1 MHLQG
6 SELLVAVVDVA
17 AADAVY
23 LDTVGKDAVVVRL
36 DTAVVVVDLDTAGK
50 AAVAVDLDAV
60 GKAAAVVDLEA
71 VGKAAAVFDLDDVV
85 DVDEMFHSKVSTY
98 HSLLPTA
105 SAERKIFYF
114 SLLADSG
121 TSFAAVLVVAV
132 VAREAVVVVVGKAV
146 AVVAAES
153 CGLQFVLAA
162 CYFLQL
168 CRKVRTSG
176 RPFHRGPLCTRRLRR
191 RHR

>member
-121 TSFAAVLVVAV
+121 TSFAAVLVVA
-132 VAREAVVVVVGKAV
+132 REAAAVVVGRAV

-162 CYFLQL
+162 CYFRQL

>member
-132 VAREAVVVVVGKAV
+132 VAREAA

-162 CYFLQL
+162 CYFRQL